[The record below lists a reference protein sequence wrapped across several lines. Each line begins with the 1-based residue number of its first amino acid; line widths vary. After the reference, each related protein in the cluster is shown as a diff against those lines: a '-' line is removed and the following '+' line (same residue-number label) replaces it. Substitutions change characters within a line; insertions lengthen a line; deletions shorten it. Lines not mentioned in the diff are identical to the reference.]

1 MKEGEPK
8 MEMKESPFQQIDRK
22 SPEIMSALAEAPVY
36 RKQGRVEARP
46 ATVGEEIMTTLE
58 SGAKETVNKA
68 NEGDYIVTNPS
79 SEQYIIGEKMFLG
92 RYEVTD
98 ENGVYS
104 AKGYCRAVPNPFNK
118 PIEIMASW
126 GSPQTGDERCLIADT
141 CDASGKVDGEPYLID
156 ADAFAKTY
164 KQVEG

>member
-1 MKEGEPK
+1 MGTQK
-8 MEMKESPFQQIDRK
+8 SQFQQIEWK

-36 RKQGRVEARP
+36 KKQGRVEARL
-46 ATVGEEIMTTLE
+46 ATVGEEITTTLE
-58 SGAKETVNKA
+58 GGAKETVNRA
-68 NEGDYIVTNPS
+68 NEGDRIVTNPS
-79 SEQYIIGEKMFLG
+79 GEQYIISEKRFLD
-92 RYEVTD
+92 RYEATD
-98 ENGVYS
+98 ESGMYS
-104 AKGYCRAVPNPFNK
+104 AKGYCRAIPNPFGK